1 MCDKGV
7 VQMEIVII
15 GCTHAGTAAA
25 QAILAS
31 HPTHHVTIFERH
43 DDISFL
49 ACGVALYLGGT
60 VDALTQLHYQTP
72 QALRKLGAQV
82 WLHHNVLKIDV
93 KAHTVVAVDMQTH
106 AERTVHY
113 DKLIMATGARH
124 VLPPLTGA
132 DAKRVLLCKDAKEAQ
147 VVKSSAE
154 SAVDIALIGGG
165 YVGVELAEAYAH
177 TGHKVTIFESGA
189 QLLRNYLDAENALI
203 VTKRLRDNGVS
214 VHLNTP
220 VRAFFDVPDHVG
232 LRTRAGEFSFDLA
245 VATTGFAPATTL
257 VENQLTC
264 DRHGALVVNEFGQTS
279 DVDVFAAGDCRTSL
293 FNPTGK
299 PAYIPLAS
307 SALRQGALAGLNA
320 CGEARIDAGTQAT
333 SAMLLFNLCVASTGL
348 TQAAASR
355 VVGLRP
361 HSITWQGPWRPA
373 FMPDTSQLTITLVY
387 DRLSRRLLGAQLLS
401 THEVAQSA
409 NALSIAIQNNNTID
423 DLAVVDMLFSPH
435 FNEPNNYL
443 NQAAAMA
450 VARERQA
457 GFKTPKFVALGAR
470 GRQL

>member
-1 MCDKGV
+1 
-7 VQMEIVII
+7 MEIVII

-25 QAILAS
+25 QAILQS
-31 HPTHHVTIFERH
+31 HPEHHVTIFERH
-43 DDISFL
+43 DEISFL

-72 QALRKLGAQV
+72 QALRKLGATV
-82 WLHHNVLKIDV
+82 YLHHNVLKISV
-93 KAHTVVAVDMQTH
+93 VAHTVVARDMQSQQ
-106 AERTVHY
+106 ERTVHY

-124 VLPPLTGA
+124 SLPPLTGA
-132 DAKRVLLCKDAKEAQ
+132 DAKRVLLCKDAKEAE
-147 VVKSSAE
+147 VVKASAE
-154 SAVDIALIGGG
+154 EAVDIALIGGG

-177 TGHKVTIFESGA
+177 TGHKVTIFESGT
-189 QLLRNYLDAENALI
+189 QLLRNYLDADNATT
-203 VTKRLRDNGVS
+203 VAKRLTDNGVT

-220 VRAFFDVPDHVG
+220 VRAFVDVPDHVG
-232 LRTRAGEFSFDLA
+232 LRTRAGEFTFDLA
-245 VATTGFAPATTL
+245 VATTGFTPSTTL
-257 VENQLTC
+257 VESQLTC

-279 DVDVFAAGDCRTSL
+279 DPDVFAAGDSRTSL
-293 FNPTGK
+293 FNPTGQ

-320 CGEARIDAGTQAT
+320 CGEARLDYGTQAT
-333 SAMLLFNLCVASTGL
+333 SAMMLFNLCVASTGL
-348 TQAAASR
+348 THAAASR

-361 HSITWQGPWRPA
+361 HTITWHGTWRPT
-373 FMPDTSQLTITLVY
+373 FMPETSKLTITLVY

-443 NQAAAMA
+443 NQAASLAIA
-450 VARERQA
+450 HEREA
-457 GFKTPKFVALGAR
+457 GFQTPIFTALGAR
-470 GRQL
+470 GRK

>member
-1 MCDKGV
+1 
-7 VQMEIVII
+7 MEIVII

-93 KAHTVVAVDMQTH
+93 KAHTVVARDMQTH
-106 AERTVHY
+106 VERIVHY

-147 VVKSSAE
+147 VVKNSAE

-450 VARERQA
+450 VAHEREA

-470 GRQL
+470 GRHL